1 MQLSISLRT
10 FTAIWSIT
18 LRSLRLKL
26 LQEFS
31 AARRKLLHRAILV
44 ENLVEIF
51 GRSQLYDF
59 T

>member
-10 FTAIWSIT
+10 FTAILSIT

-31 AARRKLLHRAILV
+31 AVRRKPLLIQMSLS
-44 ENLVEIF
+44 L
-51 GRSQLYDF
+51 RSQ
-59 T
+59 TAEK